1 MPTPRSAIVLFP
13 LLFTLPLRAAEY
25 TASSAAEVA
34 KLSGGLKP
42 GDTLVLKDGTW
53 KDQKVILTAHGSA
66 SAPITIRSQSPGG
79 ALFTGPSSSLAFDG
93 EYLLISGIHLKD
105 FGVEGADG
113 KGTGDGIAILA
124 SHSRLT
130 DCAIENGKTHFMV
143 HLIGTDNRMDH
154 CFLAGKTSGE
164 PTFQIE
170 VPFDR
175 PDNDLIDHNHF
186 GHRAPLGR
194 NGGETIRVG
203 YSWQS
208 MNSSKA
214 IVEHN
219 LFDRCDGEIEIISSK
234 SCDNIYRYNTFLDC
248 AGMLTLR
255 HGNRCVVD
263 SNFFIAH
270 HKKDSGGIRIIGED
284 HVIVNNYIDGVDK
297 GAFWITSGVPNSKLI
312 QYICARRTIIAHNT
326 VVDSAGPYL
335 DLAAGLG
342 GAGRK
347 IKPDQLTIADNLFSV
362 GKGAELIKNQGNEGD
377 YNTWIANLVAPG
389 TGVSEHAGVKA
400 ADLKLEKDATGIWR
414 PTKDSPA
421 VGAAEPFP
429 TPSNSAQLP
438 QYLEPTRL
446 TTDIDG
452 QPRPES
458 KKTIGCDEASD
469 APVTNRPLTAKDVGP
484 TWMERSAGED
494 K

>member
-1 MPTPRSAIVLFP
+1 M
-13 LLFTLPLRAAEY
+13 
-25 TASSAAEVA
+25 
-34 KLSGGLKP
+34 G
-42 GDTLVLKDGTW
+42 
-53 KDQKVILTAHGSA
+53 
-66 SAPITIRSQSPGG
+66 PITIRFSNPRRCASSISAKRLARSLDG
-79 ALFTGPSSSLAFDG
+79 A
-93 EYLLISGIHLKD
+93 YLVISGIHLKD
-105 FGVEGADG
+105 FGGPEAADG
-113 KGTGDGIAILA
+113 KGNGDGIAILA
-124 SHSRLT
+124 NHSRLT

-143 HLIGTDNRMDH
+143 HLIGSDNRMDH

-186 GHRAPLGR
+186 GERKPLGR

-203 YSWQS
+203 YSGQS

-255 HGNRCVVD
+255 HGNRAVVEG
-263 SNFFIAH
+263 NFFIAH

-312 QYICARRTIIAHNT
+312 QYICARRAIIAHNT
-326 VVDSAGPYL
+326 VVDSAGPYI
-335 DLAAGLG
+335 DLAAGMN

-362 GKGAELIKNQGNEGD
+362 GKSGELIKSADSEGE
-377 YNTWIANLVAPG
+377 YNTWLRKSRRTAA
-389 TGVSEHAGVKA
+389 AG
-400 ADLKLEKDATGIWR
+400 D
-414 PTKDSPA
+414 
-421 VGAAEPFP
+421 
-429 TPSNSAQLP
+429 
-438 QYLEPTRL
+438 
-446 TTDIDG
+446 TD
-452 QPRPES
+452 R
-458 KKTIGCDEASD
+458 
-469 APVTNRPLTAKDVGP
+469 N
-484 TWMERSAGED
+484 
-494 K
+494 